1 MFWLPAS
8 ESPIAPLAAEDGWK
22 EKKRMEAARKGWETR
37 EGRRSASES
46 PPSTR
51 PKKLKQ
57 WSNESMVKAME
68 AVRSEGMRIN
78 KAASV
83 FEVPPTTL
91 KDRLSG
97 RVKHGVNPGPI
108 PYLSKV
114 EEVELT
120 SFLIQ
125 SSGIGY
131 GKTKREVI
139 NIVKQT
145 LEKKGRKV
153 NEFNGEGWWTR
164 FMERNP
170 ILSLR
175 TADPLSRVRKRAVT
189 EENIKQYFLL
199 LEKTLREKDLLNKAS
214 RIYNMDETGM
224 PLDAKPLKRVAL
236 REARKVQGPSAG
248 DKTQITVV
256 ACANAAGR
264 VLPPMVIFKSERFN
278 HEWSVGEVPDT
289 LYGMSESGWIDQE
302 LFFYWLKKLFIKQ
315 IPPQRPVMLLYD
327 GHSSHYTPNAIAE
340 AVKEGVIIFCLP
352 PNTTHVAQP
361 LDVSSPQVVL
371 VTRLP

>member
-1 MFWLPAS
+1 MV
-8 ESPIAPLAAEDGWK
+8 GK
-22 EKKRMEAARKGWETR
+22 EKKEARKGWEMP

-46 PPSTR
+46 PPSTQL
-51 PKKLKQ
+51 KKLKQ

-68 AVRSEGMRIN
+68 AVRSEEMKIN

-83 FEVPPTTL
+83 LEVPPTTL
-91 KDRLSG
+91 EDRLSG

-108 PYLSKV
+108 PYLSMV
-114 EEVELT
+114 EEAEFT

-145 LEKKGRKV
+145 LEKEGRKV
-153 NEFNGEGWWTR
+153 NEFNGEGWTR

-170 ILSLR
+170 KLSLR
-175 TADPLSRVRKRAVT
+175 TADPLSRVRKGAVT

-214 RIYNMDETGM
+214 RIYDMDETGM

-236 REARKVQGPSAG
+236 RGARKVQGPLIG
-248 DKTQITVV
+248 DKSQITVV

-264 VLPPMVIFKSERFN
+264 VLPPMVIF
-278 HEWSVGEVPDT
+278 
-289 LYGMSESGWIDQE
+289 
-302 LFFYWLKKLFIKQ
+302 
-315 IPPQRPVMLLYD
+315 
-327 GHSSHYTPNAIAE
+327 
-340 AVKEGVIIFCLP
+340 
-352 PNTTHVAQP
+352 
-361 LDVSSPQVVL
+361 
-371 VTRLP
+371 

>member
-1 MFWLPAS
+1 
-8 ESPIAPLAAEDGWK
+8 
-22 EKKRMEAARKGWETR
+22 
-37 EGRRSASES
+37 
-46 PPSTR
+46 
-51 PKKLKQ
+51 
-57 WSNESMVKAME
+57 ME

-114 EEVELT
+114 EEAELT

-214 RIYNMDETGM
+214 RIYKMDETGM

-236 REARKVQGPSAG
+236 RGARKVQGPSTG

-264 VLPPMVIFKSERFN
+264 VLPPMVIFKGERFK
-278 HEWSVGEVPDT
+278 P
-289 LYGMSESGWIDQE
+289 
-302 LFFYWLKKLFIKQ
+302 
-315 IPPQRPVMLLYD
+315 
-327 GHSSHYTPNAIAE
+327 
-340 AVKEGVIIFCLP
+340 
-352 PNTTHVAQP
+352 
-361 LDVSSPQVVL
+361 
-371 VTRLP
+371 